1 MPTQKKR
8 IALTVPDDINALL
21 DKLANLTEVP
31 KTRLIIDM
39 LEEYAPILDRTISA
53 LESIKNDK
61 QNSTQLAKKFA
72 QELVLDATDKLGLI
86 AREANKL

>member
-8 IALTVPDDINALL
+8 VALTVPDDINLLL
-21 DKLANLTEVP
+21 DKLADLTQVP